1 MAIITISRGTMS
13 GGKKLAEMLC
23 HRLGYRCISREIII
37 KASEKYGVPEY
48 KLFTAIQKGPGLLQR
63 LSYQRERYLAYI
75 QETLCELVKGDN
87 VVYHGHAGHFLLQDI
102 SHVLKVRIVADMQY
116 RIRATMEQRNLSEK
130 DAMKYIEEVDR
141 QRMKWTKFLYGVDW
155 RSPELYDIVFNL
167 KHADLEFV
175 CSMIEYAVQSPCF
188 QTTPESQKMMN
199 DLVVSSRVKA
209 ALAGL
214 PNVRLEHLIV
224 NADDGVVTFS
234 GKVKS
239 KEIAEEI
246 VKTSTS
252 VEGVTDVINQIKIDF
267 RYQGID
273 T

>member
-23 HRLGYRCISREIII
+23 QRLGYRCISREIII

-48 KLFTAIQKGPGLLQR
+48 KLFTAIQKGPSLLQR

-75 QETLCELVKGDN
+75 QEILCELVKDDN

-102 SHVLKVRIVADMQY
+102 SHVLKIRIVADMQY

-130 DAMKYIEEVDR
+130 EAVKYIEEVDR
-141 QRMKWTKFLYGVDW
+141 QRMRWTKFLYGVDW

-167 KHADLEFV
+167 KHADLNFV
-175 CSMIEYAVQSPCF
+175 CDIVECAVQSPCF
-188 QTTPESQKMMN
+188 RTTPESQKAMN
-199 DLVVSSRVKA
+199 DLVIASRVKA

-214 PNVRLEHLIV
+214 PNIRLEYLIV
-224 NADDGVVTFS
+224 KADDGTVTIT

-239 KEIAEEI
+239 KEVAEVI
-246 VKTSTS
+246 VQTASA
-252 VEGVTDVINQIKIDF
+252 VEGVTEVINQTKIDF